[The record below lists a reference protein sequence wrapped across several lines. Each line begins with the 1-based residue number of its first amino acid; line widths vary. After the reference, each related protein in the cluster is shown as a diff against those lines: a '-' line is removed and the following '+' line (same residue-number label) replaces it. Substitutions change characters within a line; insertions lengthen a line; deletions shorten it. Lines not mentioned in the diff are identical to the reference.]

1 MCGNFFSHSRRL
13 RSSASRLRSA
23 ADFFGFL
30 GSVFASSAGTASGS
44 PAPTGVA
51 SSAGTASGSPAPA
64 GAASTATVVTTGA
77 TAVSPVDLSS
87 FTGIT
92 GAVAGLAVDL
102 PSFTGFTGVACSA
115 DSPGVGTAIGAPLH
129 AVNDTPATTTARNI
143 RVVSLAMSAEC
154 IPRHSPRRRAKP
166 RAFSRAVHATELASV
181 TSHRDPL
188 ANLDLPGVFRCLARD
203 GHLDPTMPAVRE
215 LVLRFAGP
223 DAMLFRTVGE
233 RIDQIGWPVVRD
245 LAVALAAFAHI
256 KVDHLLAEELT
267 RSVRAVVA
275 RAPIDRKQLA
285 RLRARLDMLALIP
298 RGHTVLAV
306 VALAAQI
313 HRPPDA
319 GLPAFVRSN
328 AAWAAAHPTHAAAL
342 AHLAGA
348 MMGGVDGWLAYEAHR
363 RLPSTTAEA
372 SALVVAAAITVAGK
386 QILDELVA
394 LALRLVAT
402 PPA

>member
-51 SSAGTASGSPAPA
+51 SAAGTASGSPAPAGAASA

-102 PSFTGFTGVACSA
+102 PSFTGSTGV
-115 DSPGVGTAIGAPLH
+115 VGTATGAPLH

-143 RVVSLAMSAEC
+143 RVVSLAMIAEC

-319 GLPAFVRSN
+319 GLPALVRSN

-372 SALVVAAAITVAGK
+372 SALVVAAAIAVAGK

-394 LALRLVAT
+394 LALRLVAA

>member
-1 MCGNFFSHSRRL
+1 LPDFFACFGATVG
-13 RSSASRLRSA
+13 SSADA
-23 ADFFGFL
+23 AR
-30 GSVFASSAGTASGS
+30 GS
-44 PAPTGVA
+44 PALSGVA
-51 SSAGTASGSPAPA
+51 STGSASPSAV
-64 GAASTATVVTTGA
+64 AAGA
-77 TAVSPVDLSS
+77 TAVSPVDLPSS
-87 FTGIT
+87 TGRAGVTVVLPAFTGST
-92 GAVAGLAVDL
+92 GVTACAATSPGAAAVVDL
-102 PSFTGFTGVACSA
+102 PSFTAAAGV
-115 DSPGVGTAIGAPLH
+115 DSPTGAPLH

-143 RVVSLAMSAEC
+143 RVVSLAMIAEC

-166 RAFSRAVHATELASV
+166 RASRTSVHATEVASV

-203 GHLDPTMPAVRE
+203 GHLDPTTPAVRE

-223 DAMLFRTVGE
+223 EAMLFRTVGE

-245 LAVALAAFAHI
+245 LEVALAAFAHLR
-256 KVDHLLAEELT
+256 VDHSLADELA
-267 RSVRAVVA
+267 RAARAVIA
-275 RAPIDRKQLA
+275 GDRIDRKQLA

-319 GLPAFVRSN
+319 GLPELVRSN

-348 MMGGVDGWLAYEAHR
+348 MMGGIDGWLAYEAHR

-372 SALVVAAAITVAGK
+372 SALVVAAALAVAGRPL
-386 QILDELVA
+386 LDELIA

-402 PPA
+402 